1 MIERG
6 SVELGRKL
14 IANSLIHDNSK
25 FYGVEWDNLDPSIDI
40 NCEPNRKLKLNLAI
54 QHHNRT
60 NPHHPECWGG
70 IELMPACYFY
80 ELVCD
85 WWARSIEFGTSLH
98 DWIDVGAAARFK
110 YAKGSPIHL
119 RLVEA
124 AAMICDK
131 PFEPMDVEPVSQSS
145 LNVQNT

>member
-1 MIERG
+1 MGTKLIERG
-6 SVELGRKL
+6 SGDLGRKL

-25 FYGVEWDNLDPSIDI
+25 FYGIEWENLDPSIDVTA
-40 NCEPNRKLKLNLAI
+40 EPNRKLKLNLAI

-70 IELMPACYFY
+70 IENMPYVYLAEC
-80 ELVCD
+80 VCD

-98 DWIDVGAAARFK
+98 DWIDVGGSNRFR
-110 YAKGSPIHL
+110 YMKGSGMHGQ
-119 RLVEA
+119 LVEL

-131 PFEPMDVEPVSQSS
+131 PFEPTTNDETSIHAG
-145 LNVQNT
+145 